1 LSIHEEEPE
10 VIVRDIMTRPVVTS
24 KENDTIANAAQ
35 LMAKHNIGCV
45 LVLGKAGNAIGIMTE
60 RDIVQRVAAKN
71 LVPSKVTVAQ
81 TMSKPVV
88 SIPSGASITEA
99 AKMMN
104 TRKVRR
110 LAVNEDGKLVGII
123 TMKDI
128 LEVTPELIDLVS
140 EKTRLG
146 LERLHP
152 EKTLSGYCDECET
165 WSDRLT
171 NKEGVFLCQDC
182 MRELVEKEEGFENTE
197 SMEGPS
203 EEATRQ

>member
-1 LSIHEEEPE
+1 MSIHEEEAE
-10 VIVRDIMTRPVVTS
+10 VIVRDIMTRPVITS
-24 KENDTIANAAQ
+24 KEADTVTVAAQ

-60 RDIVQRVAAKN
+60 RDIVQRVAARN
-71 LVPSKVTVAQ
+71 LVPSKVTVGE

-104 TRKVRR
+104 ARKVRR
-110 LAVNEDGKLVGII
+110 LAVHEDGKLAGVI

-128 LEVTPELIDLVS
+128 LEVTPALIDLVS
-140 EKTRLG
+140 ERTRAG
-146 LERLHP
+146 LQKLQP

-165 WSDRLT
+165 WSERLT
-171 NKEGVFLCQDC
+171 NREGVFLCQDC
-182 MRELVEKEEGFENTE
+182 MRELVEKEEGFENNE
-197 SMEGPS
+197 SVEVPADEVS
-203 EEATRQ
+203 RQ